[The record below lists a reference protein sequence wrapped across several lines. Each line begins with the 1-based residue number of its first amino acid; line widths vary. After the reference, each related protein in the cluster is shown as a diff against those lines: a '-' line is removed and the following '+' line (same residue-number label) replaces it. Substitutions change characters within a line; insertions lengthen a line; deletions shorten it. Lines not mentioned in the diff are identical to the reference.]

1 MEQNLTM
8 FSLKGKTAL
17 VTGANT
23 GLGQGICVAYAA
35 AGANVIGVAR
45 RSCQE
50 TAEKIAAISGNFT
63 EIIADLSDT
72 NIIPRIVEEANKVY
86 GRVDILVN
94 NAGIIKRCD
103 SVDVTIEDWEAVIN
117 INEKNVFFL
126 CQAFAKDWIPNK
138 QGGKIINIAS
148 MLSYQGGIRVP
159 AYTASKSAVMGLTKA
174 LANEWAKYNINVNA
188 IAPGYM
194 ATNNTQ
200 NLRSD
205 EQRSDEILSRIP
217 AGRWGTPEDL
227 TGAAIFLA
235 SDAASYVHGFT
246 IAVDGGWII
255 YPIFY
260 TGITAFAVCPFL
272 YLLSIQYS
280 LSASQLALLHLPSK
294 TRLPD

>member
-1 MEQNLTM
+1 MTIYFKTISEKDIRNKISEIRKEEIIMAKNLNQ
-8 FSLKGKTAL
+8 FSLEGKTAL

-23 GLGQGICVAYAA
+23 GLGQGICVAYAD

-50 TAEKIAAISGNFT
+50 TADQIKEIGGNFT
-63 EIIADLSDT
+63 EIIADLSDI
-72 NIIPRIVEEANKVY
+72 NVISRIVEEAEQAY

-103 SVDVTIEDWEAVIN
+103 SVDVTMEDWDSVIN
-117 INEKNVFFL
+117 LNEKIVFFL
-126 CQAFAKDWIPNK
+126 SQAFAKNWISDNK
-138 QGGKIINIAS
+138 GGKIINIAS

-159 AYTASKSAVMGLTKA
+159 SYTASKSAVMGLTRA

-205 EQRSDEILSRIP
+205 EQRSEEILSRIP
-217 AGRWGTPEDL
+217 AGRWGTPQDI

-235 SDAASYVHGFT
+235 SDAAAYVHGFT
-246 IAVDGGWII
+246 LAVDGGW
-255 YPIFY
+255 
-260 TGITAFAVCPFL
+260 
-272 YLLSIQYS
+272 
-280 LSASQLALLHLPSK
+280 LA
-294 TRLPD
+294 R